1 MTKEEIEKE
10 VQKTREILKDV
21 LSEFYFPAD
30 LSDDDFKG
38 VIYELQS
45 ALTHAR
51 SAYEKQKQRWNEK
64 H

>member
-21 LSEFYFPAD
+21 LSEFYYPAD
-30 LSDDDFKG
+30 LSNQDFKG
-38 VIYELQS
+38 VINELQL
-45 ALTHAR
+45 ALIHAK
-51 SAYEKQKQRWNEK
+51 SAYEKQKQYWNEK

>member
-1 MTKEEIEKE
+1 MTVEEIKKE

-21 LSEFYFPAD
+21 LSEFYYPAD
-30 LSDDDFKG
+30 LSEQDFKG
-38 VIYELQS
+38 VIFELQS
-45 ALTHAR
+45 ALTHAK

>member
-21 LSEFYFPAD
+21 MSEFYYPAD
-30 LSDDDFKG
+30 LSNQDFKG
-38 VIYELQS
+38 VINELQL
-45 ALTHAR
+45 ALIHAK
-51 SAYEKQKQRWNEK
+51 SAYEKQKQYWNEK

>member
-21 LSEFYFPAD
+21 LSEFYYPAD
-30 LSDDDFKG
+30 LSNQDFKG
-38 VIYELQS
+38 VINELQI
-45 ALTHAR
+45 ALIHAK
-51 SAYEKQKQRWNEK
+51 SAYEKQKQYWNEK

>member
-1 MTKEEIEKE
+1 MTREEIEKE

-21 LSEFYFPAD
+21 LSEFYYPAD
-30 LSDDDFKG
+30 LSDKDFKG
-38 VIYELQS
+38 TISEIQS
-45 ALTHAR
+45 ALTHAK

>member
-21 LSEFYFPAD
+21 LSEFYYPAD
-30 LSDDDFKG
+30 LQNQDFKG
-38 VIYELQS
+38 VINELQL
-45 ALTHAR
+45 ALIHAK
-51 SAYEKQKQRWNEK
+51 SAYEKQKQYWNEK

>member
-21 LSEFYFPAD
+21 VSELYYPAD
-30 LSDDDFKG
+30 LSNQDFKG
-38 VIYELQS
+38 VINELQL
-45 ALTHAR
+45 ALTHAK
-51 SAYEKQKQRWNEK
+51 SAYEKQKQYWNEK